1 MNEEDTD
8 ETTRLM
14 ADVLQSSDEDRSS
27 RDRRRRGQRE
37 NDENVDEVRI

>member
-14 ADVLQSSDEDRSS
+14 ADVLQDYDEDRPS
-27 RDRRRRGQRE
+27 RDRRRRRQRE